1 MLKGCNWGKS
11 WGIWIKDKNE
21 FLIFSDC
28 ATRISQLYFKK
39 NHYTPRKSGVPISQ
53 IYKLK
58 KQLNT
63 LIHEELNHVDAAK
76 RHLFLMNLNQPEG
89 EKDSEQ
95 VHEALPIL
103 MNGIKTHYWQLLS
116 MMDKLTQLANELAI
130 TNMKHQIETGTA
142 DSKLLD
148 RRLA

>member
-76 RHLFLMNLNQPEG
+76 RHLFLIKLNQPEV
-89 EKDSEQ
+89 EKDSEL